1 MIVSDLILACIFT
14 VCIINTILLA
24 YIVNKLMNPELE
36 VPEDHPEIDADEY
49 MNSLDFNML
58 LDDRIQPLLGK
69 YKNEEIVDRVIKS
82 FDKNDPVISLID
94 VNALRSYI
102 SDVLLNYN
110 NNYKEEEYE
119 FESYDNDEI
128 VEYYK
133 KGRVTKTAAWN
144 NTHSDQTLYEVTG
157 TVSENIDGK
166 TINLSNTLNNFYND

>member
-1 MIVSDLILACIFT
+1 MIESDLILACIFT

-36 VPEDHPEIDADEY
+36 IPEDHPEIDADEY

-82 FDKNDPVISLID
+82 FDKNDPMISLID

-110 NNYKEEEYE
+110 NNYKEEYE
-119 FESYDNDEI
+119 FEGYDNDEI

-133 KGRVTKTAAWN
+133 ESRTTKTATTELNPPKSAIIYN
-144 NTHSDQTLYEVTG
+144 G
-157 TVSENIDGK
+157 T
-166 TINLSNTLNNFYND
+166 TYNLSNTLNNFYKD